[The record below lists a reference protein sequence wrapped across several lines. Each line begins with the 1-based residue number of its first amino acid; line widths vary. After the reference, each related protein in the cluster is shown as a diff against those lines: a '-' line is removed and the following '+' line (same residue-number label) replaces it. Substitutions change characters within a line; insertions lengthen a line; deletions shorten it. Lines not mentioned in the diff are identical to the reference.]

1 MDLSEALSISFKVL
15 ADWRVDF
22 IALTVIVAWAALRYA
37 GSVYRRRSKTRSRL
51 SPSAPSAPASGAA
64 PGPGGR
70 SAARSGRAEKAGND
84 SDTGMVE

>member
-22 IALTVIVAWAALRYA
+22 IALAVIVAWAALRYV
-37 GSVYRRRSKTRSRL
+37 GSVYRRRSKTRSR
-51 SPSAPSAPASGAA
+51 PAHFVPGAPASGAA
-64 PGPGGR
+64 PGAGGR
-70 SAARSGRAEKAGND
+70 PAARPGRAEKAGND